1 MNFTQNKSMT
11 WLYDNWYRTTPFLAM
26 YTLAFLLLFL
36 WDTNFPL
43 FLIWGQFV
51 IYLLHQFEEYVL
63 PGGFVAFF
71 NKNVIGSKKNNF
83 PLDDKASF
91 WINIPIIFIAYPISA
106 IVSGYID
113 ISLGIWT
120 AYFSVINAISH
131 VGMFFKFRYNPG
143 LIVSVCLNIPFGIYT
158 IYYFQ
163 SQALISMQEQITGF
177 SIGVSIQVV
186 VMIYG
191 FLILKPK
198 VN

>member
-71 NKNVIGSKKNNF
+71 NKNVIGSKK
-83 PLDDKASF
+83 
-91 WINIPIIFIAYPISA
+91 IIF
-106 IVSGYID
+106 
-113 ISLGIWT
+113 
-120 AYFSVINAISH
+120 H
-131 VGMFFKFRYNPG
+131 
-143 LIVSVCLNIPFGIYT
+143 
-158 IYYFQ
+158 
-163 SQALISMQEQITGF
+163 
-177 SIGVSIQVV
+177 
-186 VMIYG
+186 
-191 FLILKPK
+191 
-198 VN
+198 